1 MTPAQAENSHKP
13 VVDLREQFKKECQDR
28 KRKRQELQNTIYQE
42 ASFSNKIKMTIRS
55 WFDKSD

>member
-1 MTPAQAENSHKP
+1 MTPEQAENPHKP
-13 VVDLREQFKKECQDR
+13 KTNLREQFKKECEER

-42 ASFSNKIKMTIRS
+42 ASFTDKIKMTIRA